1 MGFFS
6 SVVKAFS
13 MSEDDI
19 EDVWRQYNRISDPE
33 QLQYIYKSQFRN
45 PKGILALLTIFKNS
59 RETATSTIRMHTPN
73 DENRSPE
80 LLAED
85 VYRRLKSFSKNEAV
99 CMGRGSSF
107 DSIRNLLIELLNK
120 PDLDFRY

>member
-6 SVVKAFS
+6 SVAKAFS

-19 EDVWRQYNRISDPE
+19 EDAWRQCNRMNNLE
-33 QLQYIYKSQFRN
+33 QLQYIYKSQFRS
-45 PKGILALLTIFKNS
+45 PKGILALLTIFQNS
-59 RETATSTIRMHTPN
+59 RQDATSTIGTHTPN

-80 LLAED
+80 LLVED

-99 CMGRGSSF
+99 CMGRGSAF
-107 DSIRNLLIELLNK
+107 DSIRNLLTELLDK

>member
-13 MSEDDI
+13 MSEDEI
-19 EDVWRQYNRISDPE
+19 EDAWRQCKRMNDLE

-45 PKGILALLTIFKNS
+45 PKGILALLTIFQNS
-59 RETATSTIRMHTPN
+59 HQDATSTIRTHTPN
-73 DENRSPE
+73 DSGGRPE
-80 LLAED
+80 LLVED
-85 VYRRLKSFSKNEAV
+85 VYRRLKNFSKSEAV

-107 DSIRNLLIELLNK
+107 DSIRNLLTELLDK